1 MTGLRRWIAVCKRV
15 PLACTL
21 HTTHAPLSVHVSLKS
36 YGVLRRLKLSV
47 MTTLRSYEPAEDE
60 SVEPDVVIV
69 INGFGCVGKTTLCL
83 GLAGGDVHSEY
94 LPTVSD
100 GTLWP

>member
-1 MTGLRRWIAVCKRV
+1 MSKLR
-15 PLACTL
+15 
-21 HTTHAPLSVHVSLKS
+21 
-36 YGVLRRLKLSV
+36 G
-47 MTTLRSYEPAEDE
+47 YEQAEDE

-83 GLAGGDVHSEY
+83 GLAGADVHSEY

-100 GTLWP
+100 STLWH